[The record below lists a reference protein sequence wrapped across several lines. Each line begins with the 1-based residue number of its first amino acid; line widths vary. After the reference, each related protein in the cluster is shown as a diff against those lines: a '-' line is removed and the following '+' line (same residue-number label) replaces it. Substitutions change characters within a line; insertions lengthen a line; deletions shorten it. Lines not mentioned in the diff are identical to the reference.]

1 MWLCKQ
7 KANWLRAA
15 AHQEHMGIKLFVLYI
30 TGILALKS
38 LWKKAVLLRSERVK
52 NGTSFNSHN

>member
-1 MWLCKQ
+1 
-7 KANWLRAA
+7 
-15 AHQEHMGIKLFVLYI
+15 MGIKLFVLYI